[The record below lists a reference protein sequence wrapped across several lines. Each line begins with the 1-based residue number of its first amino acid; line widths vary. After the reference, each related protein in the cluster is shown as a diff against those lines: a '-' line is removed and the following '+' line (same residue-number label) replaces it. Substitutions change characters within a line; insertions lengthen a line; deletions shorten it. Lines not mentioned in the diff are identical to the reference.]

1 MNKKYLVGLWL
12 VGILVLSFASTAL
25 LVNYLSNQQKVN
37 VNVISPLTL
46 SEAVVSFTTI
56 GGNTVSYDTTIVN
69 NANAAITGTMTSTIY
84 NSLGLTC
91 ADFDAINV
99 TIDSVESDLLAGCAV
114 IDANN
119 VQLNVYGGPKTWAA
133 LGTQTITTEVS
144 FKQNAFGDY
153 NITNQIMI

>member
-25 LVNYLSNQQKVN
+25 LVNYLSNEQKVN
-37 VNVISPLTL
+37 VKVESPLLL
-46 SEAVVSFTTI
+46 SNDNVDLSIFGGETI
-56 GGNTVSYDTTIVN
+56 TYDTTITN
-69 NANAAITGTMTSTIY
+69 NANAAITGVMLSTIY
-84 NSLGLTC
+84 NPLGLDC
-91 ADFDAINV
+91 GDFDAINV
-99 TIDSVESDLLAGCAV
+99 TIDAVETDLLVGCTI

-119 VQLNVYGGPKTWAA
+119 VQLNVYGGPKTWVA
-133 LGTQTITTEVS
+133 LETQTITTEIV